1 MPVEN
6 NGLVTIPPNITV
18 DQPEAPFTVERDMST
33 ESTGVHEVEVGD
45 HVVEVDW
52 HDQTPTGAFPQGE
65 GETVELDIYKRDA
78 GMKDAQTK
86 VVSPPAEDKA
96 SSTDGAETK

>member
-18 DQPEAPFTVERDMST
+18 EQPESPFTVERDMST
-33 ESTGVHEVEVGD
+33 ESTGVLEVEVGND
-45 HVVEVDW
+45 VASSADV

-65 GETVELDIYKRDA
+65 GETVELDIYKRPKADV
-78 GMKDAQTK
+78 QTK
-86 VVSPPAEDKA
+86 VVTPPAKDEA
-96 SSTDGAETK
+96 STTDGAETK